1 MSDATRDLLVR
12 GIAAYKARDFGEARH
27 YLDWLLRLEPPVD
40 QRLDA
45 LMCLV
50 EISRDPV
57 EQRSLLEEAL
67 AYDPA
72 EPRARRWLAILEGR
86 LDPAQVV
93 DPDRIPPPT
102 APLSAVEASAR
113 RFSCPSC
120 GGRMVFTPD
129 GQSLVCESCARREHP
144 AVGPGA
150 RPGAGPADGLSA
162 APASP
167 EEDFTVAMATARG
180 HLAPVQQHIFVCQ
193 GCGTSFVL
201 QPQQLSLTCPYCES
215 VYVIT
220 ETQSR
225 ELVTPSGVVPF
236 HVSEGRARQ
245 IVQNWLEACQT
256 DPSLQASAGHGL
268 YLPAWAFDLGGQVA
282 WRCQV
287 RAGRDLWSGRET
299 WETRQDVELVYL
311 NDLLVPASRHL
322 PEVCRPGLAH
332 YNLKEMVPYNERYLA
347 DWPAETYQ
355 VTVGDAS
362 LEARMCAFQ
371 KEQERVK
378 ARLMLQQ
385 VRDLTFSSLGLII
398 ESFKLVLL
406 PAWLAYYTL
415 EGKRCDVM
423 VNGQTGQ
430 VTSPRPRLR

>member
-12 GIAAYKARDFGEARH
+12 GIAAYKAKDFGEARH
-27 YLDWLLRLEPPVD
+27 YLEWLLRLEPPMD

-45 LMCLV
+45 LLCLV
-50 EISRDPV
+50 EISRDST

-67 AYDPA
+67 IYNPA
-72 EPRARRWLAILEGR
+72 EPRARRRLAILDGR

-93 DPDRIPPPT
+93 DPDRPIPPT
-102 APLSAVEASAR
+102 APLNVETASAR
-113 RFSCPSC
+113 RFTCPSC

-129 GQSLVCESCARREHP
+129 GQSLVCEACARREHP
-144 AVGPGA
+144 AVGPGGHA
-150 RPGAGPADGLSA
+150 GAGAKDGLSA
-162 APASP
+162 APAVP
-167 EEDFTVAMATARG
+167 EEDFTVAIATARG
-180 HLAPVQQHIFVCQ
+180 HLAPTRQHIFTCQ

-201 QPQQLSLTCPYCES
+201 PPQQLSLTCPYCES
-215 VYVIT
+215 VYVIE

-225 ELVTPSGVVPF
+225 ELVTPSGIVPF
-236 HVSEGRARQ
+236 HVDEGRARQ
-245 IVQNWLEACQT
+245 IVQNWLEALQ
-256 DPSLQASAGHGL
+256 PKAPLQASAGHGL

-287 RAGRDLWSGRET
+287 KAGRDLWSGRET
-299 WETRQDVELVYL
+299 WETRADVELVYI

-322 PEVCRPGLAH
+322 PEACRPGLAQ
-332 YNLKEMVPYNERYLA
+332 YNLKEMAPYNERYLA

-355 VTVGDAS
+355 VTVGNAS

-385 VRDLTFSSLGLII
+385 VRDLTFSSLGLIV
-398 ESFKLVLL
+398 ETFKLVLL
-406 PAWLAYYTL
+406 PAWLACYTL
-415 EGKRCDVM
+415 EGKRCEVM

-430 VTSPRPRLR
+430 ITGPRPRRA

>member
-12 GIAAYKARDFGEARH
+12 GIAAFKARDFGEARH
-27 YLDWLLRLEPPVD
+27 YLEWMLRLEPPMD

-50 EISRDPV
+50 EISRDPA
-57 EQRSLLEEAL
+57 EQRSMLEDAL
-67 AYDPA
+67 ALDPA
-72 EPRARRWLAILEGR
+72 DPRARRRLAILDGR

-93 DPDRIPPPT
+93 DPNKLPPPHSSLT
-102 APLSAVEASAR
+102 ATETSAM
-113 RFSCPSC
+113 RFTCPSC

-144 AVGPGA
+144 AA
-150 RPGAGPADGLSA
+150 GAGLHPAADEDP
-162 APASP
+162 PASP
-167 EEDFTVAMATARG
+167 GVAEEDFTVARATARG
-180 HLAPVQQHIFVCQ
+180 HLAPARQRTFACQ

-201 QPQQLSLTCPYCES
+201 LPQQLSLTCPYCES
-215 VYVIT
+215 VYVI
-220 ETQSR
+220 EEPQSR
-225 ELVTPSGVVPF
+225 DLVTPTGLVPF
-236 HVSEGRARQ
+236 HVDEGRAHQ
-245 IVQNWLEACQT
+245 IMQNWL
-256 DPSLQASAGHGL
+256 QAFQPDKTIPFSAGHGL
-268 YLPAWAFDLGGQVA
+268 YLPAWAFDLGGQVT

-299 WETRQDVELVYL
+299 WETRQDVELVYFS
-311 NDLLVPASRHL
+311 DLLIPASRHL
-322 PEVCRPGLAH
+322 PEACRPGLAH
-332 YNLKEMVPYNERYLA
+332 YNLKELVPFSERYLA

-378 ARLMLQQ
+378 VRLMLQQ
-385 VRDLTFSSLGLII
+385 VRDLSFNSLGLIV

-415 EGKRCDVM
+415 DGKRCDVL

-430 VTSPRPRLR
+430 VTGPRPRLR

>member
-12 GIAAYKARDFGEARH
+12 GIAAYKAREMGEARR
-27 YLDWLLRLEPPVD
+27 YLEWLLRLEPPLD

-50 EISRDPV
+50 EVSRDPV
-57 EQRSLLEEAL
+57 EQRSLLEEVL
-67 AYDPA
+67 AYNPA
-72 EPRARRWLAILEGR
+72 EPRARRRLAVLDGR

-93 DPDRIPPPT
+93 DPNRTTVPT
-102 APLSAVEASAR
+102 APLHAEAASAR
-113 RFSCPSC
+113 RFTCPSC

-144 AVGPGA
+144 AVAPGA
-150 RPGAGPADGLSA
+150 QAASGPKDGLSA
-162 APASP
+162 APAVP
-167 EEDFTVAMATARG
+167 EEDFTVAIATARG
-180 HLAPVQQHIFVCQ
+180 HLAPVRQHIIACQ
-193 GCGTSFVL
+193 GCGTSFIL

-215 VYVIT
+215 VYVIE

-225 ELVTPSGVVPF
+225 ELVTPSGIVPF
-236 HVSEGRARQ
+236 HVDEGRARH
-245 IVQNWLEACQT
+245 ITQNWLEAFQPKT
-256 DPSLQASAGHGL
+256 LLQASAGHGL

-287 RAGRDLWSGRET
+287 KAGRDLWSGRET
-299 WETRQDVELVYL
+299 WETRSNVELVYL

-322 PEVCRPGLAH
+322 PEVCRPGLAQ
-332 YNLKEMVPYNERYLA
+332 YNLKELVPYNERYLA

-385 VRDLTFSSLGLII
+385 VRDLTFSSLGLIV

-415 EGKRCDVM
+415 EGKRYDVM

-430 VTSPRPRLR
+430 VTGPRPRRS

>member
-12 GIAAYKARDFGEARH
+12 GIAAYKAREFGEARH
-27 YLDWLLRLEPPVD
+27 YLEWLLRLEPPMD
-40 QRLDA
+40 ERLDA

-50 EISRDPV
+50 EVSRDPA

-67 AYDPA
+67 AYNPA
-72 EPRARRWLAILEGR
+72 EPRARRRLAILDGR

-93 DPDRIPPPT
+93 DPNQLVPPT
-102 APLSAVEASAR
+102 TPLRPEETLAR
-113 RFSCPSC
+113 RFTCPSC

-129 GQSLVCESCARREHP
+129 GQSLVCESCSRRERP
-144 AVGPGA
+144 TVGPGTQK
-150 RPGAGPADGLSA
+150 GASPEDSPSTGPLL
-162 APASP
+162 P

-180 HLAPVQQHIFVCQ
+180 HLAPARQHIFACQ
-193 GCGTSFVL
+193 GCGTSFIL
-201 QPQQLSLTCPYCES
+201 LPQQLSLTCPYCES
-215 VYVIT
+215 VYVI
-220 ETQSR
+220 EDTQSR

-236 HVSEGRARQ
+236 HVDEERARQ
-245 IVQNWLEACQT
+245 IVQNWLDAFQPKT
-256 DPSLQASAGHGL
+256 SLKASAGHGL

-282 WRCQV
+282 WHCQV
-287 RAGRDLWSGRET
+287 RAGRELWSGRET

-322 PEVCRPGLAH
+322 PEVCRPGLAQ

-385 VRDLTFSSLGLII
+385 VRDLSFSSLGLIV

-406 PAWLAYYTL
+406 PAWLAFYTL
-415 EGKRCDVM
+415 DGKRCDIM

-430 VTSPRPRLR
+430 VTGPRPQRG